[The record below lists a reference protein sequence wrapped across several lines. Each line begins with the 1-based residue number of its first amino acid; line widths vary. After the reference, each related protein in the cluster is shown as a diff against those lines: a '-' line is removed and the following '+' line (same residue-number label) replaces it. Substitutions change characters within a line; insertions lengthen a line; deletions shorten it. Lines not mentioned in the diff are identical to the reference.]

1 MPYIMISMLSG
12 DLSSCA
18 VLNAPE
24 RRQLALAF
32 LDLYFRELN
41 SFTRCYG
48 TAPLEMYRILQS
60 PAATSLKI
68 MSSIGR
74 RQPAKF
80 TGSNAVNYLVQAQQH
95 AVGCLLRAFAC
106 AGKHVTSVHLEGSV
120 VIAAVQQP
128 VGRYDNTHVVTAAL
142 LSSFR

>member
-18 VLNAPE
+18 VLNGPE

-41 SFTRCYG
+41 SSTRCYG
-48 TAPLEMYRILQS
+48 TAPLEMYRTLQS

-74 RQPAKF
+74 RQSAKF
-80 TGSNAVNYLVQAQQH
+80 TGSNAINYLVHVQQH
-95 AVGCLLRAFAC
+95 AVDCLLRAFAC
-106 AGKHVTSVHLEGSV
+106 AGKHVTFVHLEGSV
-120 VIAAVQQP
+120 AVAAIQ
-128 VGRYDNTHVVTAAL
+128 
-142 LSSFR
+142 